1 MMMMKHQSSILEIT
15 IAAVV
20 IATVLAL
27 SVLVLVTQEANAA
40 GVSTKASLKQTQ
52 LNRCTDSAKCSNTSM
67 ITLRLGGG
75 GDGPNH

>member
-40 GVSTKASLKQTQ
+40 AVSTK
-52 LNRCTDSAKCSNTSM
+52 
-67 ITLRLGGG
+67 
-75 GDGPNH
+75 PV